1 MDSFPRCLSVC
12 DVHSYVSKL
21 QETKQRSQTAS
32 SIPPLHTPP
41 PPHPGKNKGF
51 VVSLQTGG
59 KIYKV
64 SELCLPSLLHGLRQC
79 KGNGYKCMRES
90 SVFQN

>member
-1 MDSFPRCLSVC
+1 MSFPLCLSVS
-12 DVHSYVSKL
+12 DVHSYISKL

-32 SIPPLHTPP
+32 SFFFFLSS
-41 PPHPGKNKGF
+41 KKFSSKGF

-79 KGNGYKCMRES
+79 KGNGHKCMRES